1 MNRLFVLLFF
11 ISTFIY
17 VSAQE
22 GDLQKFLSD
31 KPGVT
36 VKEVGPP
43 NVRFAKGYE
52 LFVVQPLDHKA
63 PEKGT
68 FRQRIWVSL
77 RDTVNAHPVV
87 MVTEGYSANR
97 NYESEPAFLLN
108 ANQIIVEHR
117 YFSESA
123 PDTLDWQYLTV
134 EQAATDH
141 HEIVKLLKPFFT
153 GKWITT
159 GVSKGGQT
167 AIYHR
172 AFFSDDVDVTIPYV
186 APINFAREDSR
197 IYAFFHTVGTAGNR
211 KKIHDFQRLV
221 LEKQDTMMVMMKEQA
236 SRKGWTFRM
245 GYDKAFDI
253 AVLEY
258 PFSFWQWGH
267 DVSQIPDS
275 TSSATEI
282 FENLTKVSSFSYE
295 CDQEWDKIKP
305 FFYQA
310 YKELG
315 YYSYV
320 PGDLKPMIKGFD
332 EDTISSD
339 IFAPGG
345 DTLKYIP
352 GTMQFV
358 MESLKKHDPEII
370 AIAGEND
377 PWGSTSLIVDD
388 MPNAYKFIK
397 PGGCHMTRIY
407 NLPEEMKSEVYK
419 LLEKWI
425 GVEIQK

>member
-1 MNRLFVLLFF
+1 MKNLFLIFF
-11 ISTFIY
+11 LSVAAF
-17 VSAQE
+17 SLQAQKTDIE
-22 GDLQKFLSD
+22 KFLSP
-31 KPGVT
+31 KKQLT
-36 VKEVGPP
+36 YKEV
-43 NVRFAKGYE
+43 NVPGDSYSKAYLIFIT
-52 LFVVQPLDHKA
+52 QPLDHKH

-68 FRQRIWVSL
+68 FKQRIWLSL
-77 RDTVNAHPVV
+77 KDTVNAHPVV
-87 MVTEGYSANR
+87 MITEGYSANR
-97 NYESEPAFLLN
+97 NYVSEPARLLD
-108 ANQIIVEHR
+108 ANQMIVEHR

-141 HEIVKLLKPFFT
+141 HEIIKLFKHFFRE
-153 GKWITT
+153 KWITT
-159 GVSKGGQT
+159 GISKGGQT

-172 AFFSDDVDVTIPYV
+172 AFFPKDVDVTVPYV
-186 APINFAREDSR
+186 APINFAREDPR
-197 IYAFFHTVGTAGNR
+197 LYEFFHIVSTPENR
-211 KKIHDFQRLV
+211 KKIHDFQHLV
-221 LEKQDTMMVMMKEQA
+221 LEKRDTMMKMMKEYA
-236 SRKGWTFRM
+236 GTKGWTFRM

-267 DVSQIPDS
+267 NINMIPSD
-275 TSSATEI
+275 TALDNEI
-282 FENLTKVSSFSYE
+282 FANFKMVSDFSYE
-295 CDQEWDKIKP
+295 CDQEWNKIKP

-320 PGDLKPMIKGFD
+320 PGDLKPLIKGFD

-352 GTMQFV
+352 ETMQFV
-358 MESLKKHDPEII
+358 MESLKKHNPEII

-377 PWGSTSLIVDD
+377 PWGATSLITDGI
-388 MPNAYKFIK
+388 PNAHKFVK
-397 PGGCHMTRIY
+397 PGGCHKSRIN
-407 NLPEEMKSEVYK
+407 NLPDDMKKEIIR
-419 LLEKWI
+419 LLKEWT
-425 GVEIQK
+425 GVEIKQ